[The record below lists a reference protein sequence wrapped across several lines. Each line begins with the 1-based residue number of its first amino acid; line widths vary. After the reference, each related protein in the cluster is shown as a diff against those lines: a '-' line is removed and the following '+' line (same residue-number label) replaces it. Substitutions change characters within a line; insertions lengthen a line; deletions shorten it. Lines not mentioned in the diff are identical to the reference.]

1 MLNAMTLTMKR
12 IAAERQGNVRI
23 FVCLFVLL
31 KALSFGPIRSSL
43 QMVSGVIYF
52 LFNFMG

>member
-12 IAAERQGNVRI
+12 IAAERQVNVRI
-23 FVCLFVLL
+23 LVCLFVLL
-31 KALSFGPIRSSL
+31 KAMSFGPIRSSL
-43 QMVSGVIYF
+43 RMVSGVIYF